1 MGALA
6 MGRASLN
13 LVMALETLRLHTFSL
28 LFQPFPPFI
37 HTCLTL
43 IPTQDRWLQLAGEE
57 TGELRVRLAV
67 VPGPPDS
74 PAVTQMVALFAQ
86 TLHKAT
92 TATLQVCDGTS
103 VRL

>member
-1 MGALA
+1 MEWQECGGGGFYQVCLSTWL
-6 MGRASLN
+6 GFSL
-13 LVMALETLRLHTFSL
+13 LLHTFPCR
-28 LFQPFPPFI
+28 FTRVTI
-37 HTCLTL
+37 

-92 TATLQVCDGTS
+92 TATLQVW
-103 VRL
+103 VAYH